1 MKRRIFA
8 AGLFLS
14 LFIICSLSACASG
27 AAPSAAPAPAASS
40 AAAASEAAS
49 SAVSAGASET
59 AAASSPT
66 GASDSAAAVSESAA
80 EGEAPVL
87 WSAKE
92 MPVSL
97 KYDRN
102 WIYSAHAETEDPEV
116 IARIVDAVKSLSV
129 GEKANYVVD
138 DFTDLLLFT
147 FPDGSTCRLEFEED
161 NWVAEGSGRL
171 HVEGLSQL
179 RALLDKL
186 LGDQVQR

>member
-27 AAPSAAPAPAASS
+27 AAPSAAAASS
-40 AAAASEAAS
+40 AASSAAPAGTSETASAAAS
-49 SAVSAGASET
+49 SAASAGET
-59 AAASSPT
+59 P
-66 GASDSAAAVSESAA
+66 AAAVTESAA

-87 WSAKE
+87 WPAKE
-92 MPVSL
+92 LPVSL

-161 NWVAEGSGRL
+161 NWVTEGSGRL
-171 HVEGLSQL
+171 HVEGLTQL

-186 LGDQVQR
+186 L